1 MDERARQD
9 ALRLLRAAKNIFAE
23 QHGNNDEWFWA
34 GTPVDLVA
42 AGERVGM
49 PVGWPDHDAAVRWL
63 ESENTI
69 EAAELT
75 RNVVGGKFYLVTAHG
90 VELVR

>member
-1 MDERARQD
+1 
-9 ALRLLRAAKNIFAE
+9 
-23 QHGNNDEWFWA
+23 
-34 GTPVDLVA
+34 
-42 AGERVGM
+42 M
-49 PVGWPDHDAAVRWL
+49 PVGWPNHDAAVRWL
-63 ESENTI
+63 ESENAI